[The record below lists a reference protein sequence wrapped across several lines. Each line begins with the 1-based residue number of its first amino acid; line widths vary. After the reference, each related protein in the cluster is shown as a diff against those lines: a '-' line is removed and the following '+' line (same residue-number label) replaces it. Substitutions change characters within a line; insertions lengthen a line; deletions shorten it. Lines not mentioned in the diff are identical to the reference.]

1 MLRNSLKLSNK
12 LATRSF
18 STSSILARKASPIP
32 NLFQD
37 FTQPMCMVDS
47 YNSLGFTTTSQFK
60 SVGSMFILHGTP
72 YQWNVEGDK
81 FDKTFNLD
89 SLRSLELVRPKPD
102 LLIFGTGLQIKPLP
116 KHLIK
121 YLTNLGIQIEVMD
134 TRNACSTFNLLIE
147 EGRLVAGAFFLPK
160 KN

>member
-1 MLRNSLKLSNK
+1 MLRNSLKLTNK
-12 LATRSF
+12 LVTRSF

-60 SVGSMFILHGTP
+60 SIGSMFILHGTP

-89 SLRSLELVRPKPD
+89 SLRALEMVRPKPGNFIIININ
-102 LLIFGTGLQIKPLP
+102 LCLFTLI
-116 KHLIK
+116 
-121 YLTNLGIQIEVMD
+121 
-134 TRNACSTFNLLIE
+134 
-147 EGRLVAGAFFLPK
+147 
-160 KN
+160 